1 VFSRV
6 VKLYLLQDQC
16 LCAIL
21 PVDSTRLLS
30 CFFKRMLFAFQQP
43 VKHKHSIML
52 FVFLVMVGKMVNE
65 VLEKVWKGAVMVQ
78 SRYYPSYWPS
88 VYSIPAMPACSMYNV
103 CGFSFTVTCFDHSV
117 LSSVWLIIAHSYEVL
132 SWR

>member
-1 VFSRV
+1 MFSRV
-6 VKLYLLQDQC
+6 VKLHLLQDQC
-16 LCAIL
+16 LCAVL
-21 PVDSTRLLS
+21 PMDSTRLLS

-43 VKHKHSIML
+43 VKHKHSIMLFVCVSGYGSL

-88 VYSIPAMPACSMYNV
+88 V
-103 CGFSFTVTCFDHSV
+103 
-117 LSSVWLIIAHSYEVL
+117 
-132 SWR
+132 